1 MVLTNQE
8 AVKAPKEEFLL
19 NNSNKYCTN
28 HPKDNFSLKVTYN
41 PVINPVI
48 KHNLAIKLKHKVSQV
63 NMPTQKFNLKYN
75 K

>member
-1 MVLTNQE
+1 MVVTNQE
-8 AVKAPKEEFLL
+8 AVKALKEECLL

-63 NMPTQKFNLKYN
+63 KMPTHKFNLKYN